1 MDKNILLNVKN
12 RFIKNTLLKSIA
24 KAEIGV
30 LEIIDQD
37 DMKIKLGAYGKSIV
51 LVVIEIIDDKMYD
64 LEDTL
69 SHFKAIYPSVPVVAI
84 VYKDTYE
91 IVNFAMKLGVK
102 DILFLTKNVETYTDA
117 IQNKMA
123 YYYDIINKQQKETFL
138 SEMIHENISIKE
150 SLNLE
155 LRRAVRGG
163 YSISFILAY
172 LTGYGPETIKSIIDS
187 SKRFIRDTDKLF
199 SMDEDTLIAA
209 FPFVGKSYVPLL
221 EGKFREAFK
230 AQKMGI
236 HKKFCLYGA
245 TFPDDGD
252 TLEKL
257 LDRLEKGINNSMV
270 INNVHIPL
278 NTLSLSDIEDY
289 KKKIKQ
295 YKKFF

>member
-1 MDKNILLNVKN
+1 MDKNILINVKN
-12 RFIKNTLLKSIA
+12 RFIKNILLKSIA

-30 LEIIDQD
+30 LEIIDTD
-37 DMKIKLGAYGKSIV
+37 DMTIKLNAYGDSIV
-51 LVVIEIIDDKMYD
+51 LVVIEIIDDNMHALGD
-64 LEDTL
+64 VV
-69 SHFKAIYPSVPVVAI
+69 SHIKAIYPYVPVVAI

-102 DILFLTKNVETYTDA
+102 DILFLTKNIETYTDA

-123 YYYDIINKQQKETFL
+123 YYYDVIYKQQKETSL
-138 SEMIHENISIKE
+138 SEIIHENISIKE

-155 LRRAVRGG
+155 LKRAVRGA

-172 LTGYGPETIKSIIDS
+172 LSGHDPEAVESIINII
-187 SKRFIRDTDKLF
+187 KRFIRDTDKLF
-199 SMDEDTLIAA
+199 SMDEDTFIAA
-209 FPFVGKSYVPLL
+209 FPFVEKTHVPLL
-221 EGKFREAFK
+221 EEKFREAFK
-230 AQKMGI
+230 AQKVGI

-252 TLEKL
+252 TIENL

-270 INNVHIPL
+270 INNVQIPL
-278 NTLSLSDIEDY
+278 NSLSLLDIEDY
-289 KKKIKQ
+289 KKKIMQ

>member
-1 MDKNILLNVKN
+1 MDKNILLYVKN

-30 LEIIDQD
+30 LEIIDPD
-37 DMKIKLGAYGKSIV
+37 DMRIKLGAYGKSIV

-91 IVNFAMKLGVK
+91 IVNLAMKLGVK
-102 DILFLTKNVETYTDA
+102 DILFLTKNIDTYTDA

-155 LRRAVRGG
+155 LKRAVRGG

-172 LTGYGPETIKSIIDS
+172 LSGYGPESVKSIIDS
-187 SKRFIRDTDKLF
+187 SKRFIRDTDKMF
-199 SMDEDTLIAA
+199 SMDEDTFIAA

-221 EGKFREAFK
+221 EEKFREAFK

-270 INNVHIPL
+270 INNVQIPL
-278 NTLSLSDIEDY
+278 NSLSLSDIEDY